1 MHTGISI
8 FLPGALENTP
18 AEIFQA
24 KIRCMLGVLK
34 SLETTSRPLFIWCDS
49 FLEVGDK
56 YLDDLPA
63 LLANIEEQPTAFVTL
78 STNGANHFGQLAEK
92 ILTLTLPP
100 RTTDAELLNRILP
113 WGSRTRLFGHGAKE
127 LKRNPAFFFCYVKP
141 LHQYPP
147 IRVEVP
153 AKIPPDE
160 VDAHIDRV
168 MAHVILNPNIL

>member
-92 ILTLTLPP
+92 ILALTLPP

-113 WGSRTRLFGHGAKE
+113 WGCRTRLFGHDAKE
-127 LKRNPAFFFCYVKP
+127 AKGSQSFFFCYIKP
-141 LHQYPP
+141 LRQYPP